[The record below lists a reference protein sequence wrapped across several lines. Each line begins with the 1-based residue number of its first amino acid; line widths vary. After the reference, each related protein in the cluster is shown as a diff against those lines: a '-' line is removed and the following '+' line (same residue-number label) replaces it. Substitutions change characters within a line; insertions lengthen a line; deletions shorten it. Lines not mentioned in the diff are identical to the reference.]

1 MDESPAVPKTVA
13 SACSI
18 ASRPAPPEWRIVP
31 SMSKRTRCCIMENVG
46 GSRTG
51 EKQSADDRSGAGN
64 LPHSW
69 RFAECCPAGENR
81 DDGLEVAVHG
91 SSRRSQDADS
101 HVIKEIRNS
110 NRYHA
115 AVCHAPPGR
124 GRCMSRSD
132 AGNGEWSSERQ
143 RQHSASHCERAK
155 LHRVDTV
162 CERLQSD

>member
-64 LPHSW
+64 LPHSG
-69 RFAECCPAGENR
+69 RLAESGPAGENR
-81 DDGLEVAVHG
+81 DDRLEVAVHR
-91 SSRRSQDADS
+91 SPRRSQDADS
-101 HVIKEIRNS
+101 PVVEEIRDA

-115 AVCHAPPGR
+115 AVCDAPPGS
-124 GRCMSRSD
+124 GR
-132 AGNGEWSSERQ
+132 
-143 RQHSASHCERAK
+143 
-155 LHRVDTV
+155 
-162 CERLQSD
+162 